1 MGDTID
7 RLDDAFRAPSPLR
20 SLFVSEET
28 PPPSGEVDCP
38 LLDAKLDGAIDSLR
52 NGETASLHEAA
63 MRYAVPDSLL
73 YTREADEPRVC
84 QYIVQWLQSGFPTSP
99 HLVREAGNALHKR
112 KCDSLDLNFKPLAQ
126 VWGRRFLE
134 YHPQLKETIDSYAED
149 HKRTKQPQPDK
160 ISSFI
165 DLFEKTRKQYDIHPD
180 DIWNADEKGF
190 MLEIP
195 QGRTQKTNI
204 SKKSLQHKAS
214 RFLALSEDWVSTIEC
229 CNTGGRKT
237 LSQRGTSSN
246 RATRLLLL
254 DGHSSPISFE
264 LFLTCWENHI
274 IPLCIPPRTSH
285 LLHPLDVGTLS
296 KFTNIYTDEL
306 RNALQTGN
314 LRISKDAFVPLWW
327 VSRQDVM
334 DPANIFTGWRN
345 SGIWPVSKGIVYKR
359 AGFDLPEA
367 RPFPNVTQLD
377 APITAE
383 VFSTL
388 LRQMDSSPPETAAQL
403 REFLISCFDQQRRT
417 GELFQEAL
425 SDLQQRAPEL
435 Q

>member
-1 MGDTID
+1 MA
-7 RLDDAFRAPSPLR
+7 RLP
-20 SLFVSEET
+20 
-28 PPPSGEVDCP
+28 
-38 LLDAKLDGAIDSLR
+38 
-52 NGETASLHEAA
+52 
-63 MRYAVPDSLL
+63 RYMKQQCATQS
-73 YTREADEPRVC
+73 RIHF
-84 QYIVQWLQSGFPTSP
+84 YIP
-99 HLVREAGNALHKR
+99 VREAGNALHKR

-195 QGRTQKTNI
+195 QSRTQKTNI

-229 CNTGGRKT
+229 CNTGGR
-237 LSQRGTSSN
+237 
-246 RATRLLLL
+246 
-254 DGHSSPISFE
+254 
-264 LFLTCWENHI
+264 
-274 IPLCIPPRTSH
+274 
-285 LLHPLDVGTLS
+285 
-296 KFTNIYTDEL
+296 
-306 RNALQTGN
+306 TGN

>member
-1 MGDTID
+1 M
-7 RLDDAFRAPSPLR
+7 
-20 SLFVSEET
+20 
-28 PPPSGEVDCP
+28 
-38 LLDAKLDGAIDSLR
+38 
-52 NGETASLHEAA
+52 
-63 MRYAVPDSLL
+63 
-73 YTREADEPRVC
+73 
-84 QYIVQWLQSGFPTSP
+84 
-99 HLVREAGNALHKR
+99 
-112 KCDSLDLNFKPLAQ
+112 
-126 VWGRRFLE
+126 
-134 YHPQLKETIDSYAED
+134 KETIDSYAED

-165 DLFEKTRKQYDIHPD
+165 DLFEKTRKQYDIHPE

-195 QGRTQKTNI
+195 QGRTQKTII

-229 CNTGGRKT
+229 CNTGGRVLAPYVIFKGNAVESSWKRMIPDKKAHVRCEEKGFSNEKHQLKWLTRTFIPQTAVSQKT

-274 IPLCIPPRTSH
+274 IPLCIPPSTSH

-296 KFTNIYTDEL
+296 KFTNSYTDEL
-306 RNALQTGN
+306 RDALLTGN
-314 LRISKDAFVPLWW
+314 FRISKDAFVPLWW
-327 VSRQDVM
+327 VSRQDAM

-345 SGIWPVSKGIVYKR
+345 SGLWPVSKGIVYKR

-367 RPFPNVTQLD
+367 RHVPDRTQLD
-377 APITAE
+377 APFTAE

-388 LRQMDSSPPETAAQL
+388 LRQMDSSPPETATQL

-417 GELFQEAL
+417 GELFQEVL
-425 SDLQQRAPEL
+425 SDLQQRASEL